1 MSNNLTDVLIQD
13 TYPRLVQ
20 VVDGELYDGLG
31 VSLSINTSTLS
42 LKISEAANLIQTQNI
57 YAKYILKQQL

>member
-1 MSNNLTDVLIQD
+1 MSNDLTDTLIQD

-20 VVDGELYDGLG
+20 TVDGVLYDGLG
-31 VSLSINTSTLS
+31 NNLIISSITLP
-42 LKISEAANLIQTQNI
+42 LRISEAANFIQTQNI

>member
-1 MSNNLTDVLIQD
+1 MSNDLTETLIQD

-20 VVDGELYDGLG
+20 IIDDVLYDGLG
-31 VSLSINTSTLS
+31 NLLTISSITLP
-42 LKISEAANLIQTQNI
+42 LRISEAANLIQTQNI